1 MTPLPLP
8 AALKAARKAAGLTQA
23 QVAAACGWDPPSRYA
38 NYEQGIREPSLED
51 LRAIAKAVAAGGHT
65 FARIVTGEDVIPAS
79 QPPRL
84 TAATISRAVQ
94 LMREATEQVEGTP
107 VDVEA
112 DPELFA
118 EMLRLAIME
127 QMEEL
132 NGERGVQSA
141 GRPRGGIAG
150 AAREAEAGDAARV
163 AAGKRRKRA

>member
-1 MTPLPLP
+1 AMTALPLP

-23 QVAAACGWDPPSRYA
+23 QVAAQCGWDPPSRYA
-38 NYEQGIREPSLED
+38 NYEQGIREPTLED
-51 LRAIAKAVAAGGHT
+51 LRAIAKAVAAGGHS
-65 FARIVTGEDVIPAS
+65 FARIVTGEDVVPAS

-112 DPELFA
+112 DPELFG

-127 QMEEL
+127 QTEGVD
-132 NGERGVQSA
+132 GERGVRPA
-141 GRPRGGIAG
+141 GRSRGGAAG
-150 AAREAEAGDAARV
+150 AAGEAETG
-163 AAGKRRKRA
+163 